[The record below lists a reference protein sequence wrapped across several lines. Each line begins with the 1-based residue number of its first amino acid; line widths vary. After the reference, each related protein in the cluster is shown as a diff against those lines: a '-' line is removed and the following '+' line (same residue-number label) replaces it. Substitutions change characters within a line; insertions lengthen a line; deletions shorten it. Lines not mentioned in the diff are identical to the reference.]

1 MKTIFLASVRLN
13 TVNVPPPS
21 KVSTG
26 IVDAGADGDDNDDRL
41 PVQGAHRWLQRAP
54 SYELVLQDSLH
65 PLV

>member
-1 MKTIFLASVRLN
+1 MYEHINHYIMKNETDECETPN
-13 TVNVPPPS
+13 TVNLPPPS

-54 SYELVLQDSLH
+54 
-65 PLV
+65 